1 MKNRLLFL
9 LLYMT
14 VSSHAQTTNS
24 VVVRD
29 LESWTTIGLNKKLSE
44 AFTLKLDQGLRLNSN
59 SSSINQVLTDFA
71 LTYTPIKILSFSGG
85 VRYAYNK
92 TNSGDFE
99 NNLRLHA
106 DFGVKHDWNRFTF
119 QYRLRLQTQ
128 NELGYTKSEGD
139 FNINGQRLKAE
150 IGYNINNW
158 KFDPTVSAEIFRES
172 GRYILP
178 SFNKI
183 RFTLG
188 TEYKV
193 KKIGE
198 LGIFYRLEH
207 ELGVTYPLTA
217 HILGVNFTFNL

>member
-1 MKNRLLFL
+1 MKYSLSMFL
-9 LLYMT
+9 LMIHYALCLHKSISFKLFNFGPKIILNFTKFDWYT
-14 VSSHAQTTNS
+14 SKINK
-24 VVVRD
+24 D
-29 LESWTTIGLNKKLSE
+29 KLEL
-44 AFTLKLDQGLRLNSN
+44 
-59 SSSINQVLTDFA
+59 
-71 LTYTPIKILSFSGG
+71 
-85 VRYAYNK
+85 
-92 TNSGDFE
+92 
-99 NNLRLHA
+99 
-106 DFGVKHDWNRFTF
+106 
-119 QYRLRLQTQ
+119 LQTQ

-158 KFDPTVSAEIFRES
+158 KFDPTISAEIFRES
-172 GRYILP
+172 GRYTLP

-198 LGIFYRLEH
+198 LGIFYRVER